1 MIPDQEAEGS
11 GPLLSTILH
20 ISLRF
25 LSRLGRAEALTGFEG
40 LVRGILVFFF
50 PSSCCHLCLAFCLGS
65 PHLTG

>member
-1 MIPDQEAEGS
+1 MISDQEAEGS
-11 GPLLSTILH
+11 GPVLSTTLH

-40 LVRGILVFFF
+40 LVRGILVFFS
-50 PSSCCHLCLAFCLGS
+50 SSCCHLCLPFCLGS